1 MVSEIEDDKVDD
13 DYEGPLSEDYKEEAE
28 DYKEESEDYKEQSD
42 DHTEQSDDDGDEFDD
57 DEDEIDLDE
66 ELEASPKER
75 AARALEIRRS
85 LEVRDEQRRL
95 SEDLDYLEFD
105 DD

>member
-13 DYEGPLSEDYKEEAE
+13 DYEEPLSE
-28 DYKEESEDYKEQSD
+28 DYKEESEDYKE
-42 DHTEQSDDDGDEFDD
+42 ESDDDGEEFGD

-66 ELEASPKER
+66 ELEASPKEL
-75 AARALEIRRS
+75 AARALEIRRA

>member
-1 MVSEIEDDKVDD
+1 MVSEIEDDKVDEID
-13 DYEGPLSEDYKEEAE
+13 DDNEVPLSEHYK
-28 DYKEESEDYKEQSD
+28 KESEDYKKESND
-42 DHTEQSDDDGDEFDD
+42 YTEQSDDDGDEFDAG
-57 DEDEIDLDE
+57 EDEIDLDE

-75 AARALEIRRS
+75 AARALEIRRA

>member
-13 DYEGPLSEDYKEEAE
+13 DYEEPLSEDYKEE
-28 DYKEESEDYKEQSD
+28 SD
-42 DHTEQSDDDGDEFDD
+42 DHTEQSDDDG
-57 DEDEIDLDE
+57 DEIDLDE

-75 AARALEIRRS
+75 AARVLEIRRA

>member
-13 DYEGPLSEDYKEEAE
+13 DYEEPLSEDSKEESE
-28 DYKEESEDYKEQSD
+28 DSKEESEDYKEQSE
-42 DHTEQSDDDGDEFDD
+42 DHTEQSDGDGDEFDD
-57 DEDEIDLDE
+57 DETDLDE
-66 ELEASPKER
+66 EHEASPKER
-75 AARALEIRRS
+75 AARALEIRRA

>member
-1 MVSEIEDDKVDD
+1 MAGEIEDDDVKDDEVDD
-13 DYEGPLSEDYKEEAE
+13 DYDVSLSEDDA
-28 DYKEESEDYKEQSD
+28 D
-42 DHTEQSDDDGDEFDD
+42 DFDD
-57 DEDEIDLDE
+57 DEVDLDE
-66 ELEASPKER
+66 ELEASPKEI
-75 AARALEIRRS
+75 AARALEIRRA

>member
-13 DYEGPLSEDYKEEAE
+13 DYEEPLSEDYKEE
-28 DYKEESEDYKEQSD
+28 SD
-42 DHTEQSDDDGDEFDD
+42 DHTEQSDDDG
-57 DEDEIDLDE
+57 DEIDLDE

-75 AARALEIRRS
+75 AARALEIRRA